1 MCLTCGCKMPNDR
14 HKPGDLIWADIEKA
28 AKNWDLTPAQ
38 ALHNLDE
45 TAKLVKK

>member
-1 MCLTCGCKMPNDR
+1 MPHER
-14 HKPGDLIWADIEKA
+14 HKPGDLIWEDIEKA
-28 AKNWDLTPAQ
+28 AKNWELTPNE